1 MSAGIVLDVQNLT
14 VKLLRGKTPQTLVNG
29 VSFSVKEGE
38 CLGILGESGSG
49 KSIAWKAFMG
59 LLDLS
64 GGPFEVAGRALFANS
79 DLMSLSGD
87 AMRRIRGSRIGVI
100 LQNPM
105 TCFDPLY
112 RIGYQM
118 GEGMTEHLGA
128 SRREIRRKCVEALE
142 MMRIKNPD
150 DVLEKYPHQLSGGML
165 QRVMTGLALTMEP
178 DLIIA
183 DEPTTAIDS
192 ITQFGVIEEFKR
204 IKELKR
210 AAMIFIS
217 HDIGVV
223 SQLADEVIVMHDA
236 EIKQRGTMRHII
248 EQPTDPYTRFLID
261 KKMTVMER
269 FVDVMGGEKHLV
281 LTG

>member
-14 VKLLRGKTPQTLVNG
+14 VKLLRGEKPQTLVDD

-49 KSIAWKAFMG
+49 KSMTWKAFMG

-64 GGPFEVAGRALFANS
+64 GGPFEITGRAIFANA
-79 DLMSLSGD
+79 DLMSLSD
-87 AMRRIRGSRIGVI
+87 NAMRRMRGSRIGVI

-105 TCFDPLY
+105 NCFDPLY
-112 RIGYQM
+112 KIGYQI
-118 GEGMTEHLGA
+118 GEGMAEHSEL
-128 SRREIRRKCVEALE
+128 SRQEIRKKCIEVLE
-142 MMRIKNPD
+142 IMRIKNPD
-150 DVLEKYPHQLSGGML
+150 DVLEKYPHQISGGML
-165 QRVMTGLALTMEP
+165 QRVMTGIALTMEP

-192 ITQFGVIEEFKR
+192 ITQFSVIEEFKR
-204 IKELKR
+204 IKDLKR

-236 EIKQRGTMRHII
+236 AIKQRGTIRDII
-248 EQPTDPYTRFLID
+248 EQPTDPYTKFLIE
-261 KKMTVMER
+261 KKTAVMER
-269 FVDVMGGEKHLV
+269 FVNVMGGEKHLV
-281 LTG
+281 PAS

>member
-1 MSAGIVLDVQNLT
+1 VNVKTILDVQNLT
-14 VKLLRGKTPQTLVNG
+14 VKLLRSATPQTLVND
-29 VSFSVKEGE
+29 VSFTVGEGK

-49 KSIAWKAFMG
+49 KSVTWKAFMG

-64 GGPFEVAGRALFANS
+64 GGSFEVTGRAVFAGS
-79 DLMSLSGD
+79 DLMSLSRS
-87 AMRRIRGSRIGVI
+87 AMRHVRGSRICVI

-118 GEGMTEHLGA
+118 GEGMAEHLGL
-128 SRREIRRKCVEALE
+128 SRRSIRRKCVETLE
-142 MMRIKNPD
+142 TMQIKNPE

-165 QRVMTGLALTMEP
+165 QRVMTGLALAMEP

-204 IKELKR
+204 IKESKR
-210 AAMIFIS
+210 TAMIFIS

-223 SQLADEVIVMHDA
+223 SQLADEVVVMHDA
-236 EIKQRGTMRHII
+236 VIKQRGTMRDVINR
-248 EQPTDPYTRFLID
+248 PSDPYTHFLIE
-261 KKMTVMER
+261 KKMTVMEKFIGVVR
-269 FVDVMGGEKHLV
+269 GEEDFVI
-281 LTG
+281 TS

>member
-1 MSAGIVLDVQNLT
+1 MSAEIVLDVQNLT
-14 VKLLRGKTPQTLVNG
+14 VKLLRGEKPQTLVND

-49 KSIAWKAFMG
+49 KSMAWKAFMG

-64 GGPFEVAGRALFANS
+64 GGPFEIAGRAIFANS

-118 GEGMTEHLGA
+118 GEGMTEHLGL
-128 SRREIRRKCVEALE
+128 SRREVKRKCIEALE
-142 MMRIKNPD
+142 MMRIKNPE

-210 AAMIFIS
+210 AAMVFIS

-236 EIKQRGTMRHII
+236 AIKQRGTMRDII
-248 EQPTDPYTRFLID
+248 ERPTDPYTRFLID

-269 FVDVMGGEKHLV
+269 FVNVMGGEKHFV
-281 LTG
+281 PAG

>member
-1 MSAGIVLDVQNLT
+1 VKTGIVIDVQNLT
-14 VKLLRGKTPQTLVNG
+14 VKLLRGAAPQTLVDS
-29 VSFSVKEGE
+29 VSFSVMAGE

-64 GGPFEVAGRALFANS
+64 GGPFELTGRAIFDGS
-79 DLMSLSGD
+79 DLMSQSRDTL
-87 AMRRIRGSRIGVI
+87 RHIRGSRICVI

-118 GEGMTEHLGA
+118 SEGMMEHLGLSA
-128 SRREIRRKCVEALE
+128 RDARRKCVETLE
-142 MMRIKNPD
+142 TMRIKNPE
-150 DVLEKYPHQLSGGML
+150 DVLEKYPHQLSGGTL
-165 QRVMTGLALTMEP
+165 QRVMTGLAISMTP

-192 ITQFGVIEEFKR
+192 VTQFGVIGEFKR
-204 IKELKR
+204 IKESGQT
-210 AAMIFIS
+210 AMIFIS

-236 EIKQRGTMRHII
+236 AVKQRGTIRDII
-248 EQPTDPYTRFLID
+248 ERPTDPYTRFLIE
-261 KKMTVMER
+261 KKMTVMDR
-269 FVDVMGGEKHLV
+269 FVNVMGGRKHLAHA
-281 LTG
+281 G

>member
-1 MSAGIVLDVQNLT
+1 MSAEIVLDVQNLT
-14 VKLLRGKTPQTLVNG
+14 VKLLRGEKPQTLVND

-49 KSIAWKAFMG
+49 KSMAWKAFMG

-64 GGPFEVAGRALFANS
+64 GGPFEIAGRAIFANS

-105 TCFDPLY
+105 SCFDPLY

-118 GEGMTEHLGA
+118 SEGMTEHLGL
-128 SRREIRRKCVEALE
+128 SRREVRRKCVEALE

-217 HDIGVV
+217 HDIGAV

-236 EIKQRGTMRHII
+236 VIKQRGTMRDII
-248 EQPTDPYTRFLID
+248 ERPTDPYTRFLID

-269 FVDVMGGEKHLV
+269 FVNVMGGEKHFV
-281 LTG
+281 PAG